1 MEKKINIGSSGK
13 VNIKWRVLPIDYTH
27 DTEENIRVKFA
38 RKYGIPKES
47 VKVEPVF
54 ITKDKNGNTKE
65 YQNDITSNIQN
76 PEFQRNLFK
85 EYLNERGIT
94 DYEFDK
100 IVDIDNEINNHIN
113 YTLYD
118 QNKRYSINWIKWD
131 NFMSYGSGNYF
142 DFRTVNGLVLLTSE
156 PANQGGKTTFCLDL
170 LRFLLFGK
178 VTSRENDWVL
188 SRVFNKHLPDATEVI
203 VEGCITI
210 DGVDYVIKR
219 TITRPALKKRT
230 EKSKVTQKVDY
241 YKLVNGEY
249 IDLTDEDC
257 ENEITVTETN
267 KAIKDAIGNERD
279 FDLMICV
286 DADNLKDLISLKDT
300 DRGRLISRWIGLLS
314 LEDKDKIARD
324 KYNKEIL
331 PNLTLTRCGK
341 SKEEIRDDVNE
352 LKVQNKDLSE
362 RIAEDLKKQEESNG
376 KLSEF
381 RQTKD
386 ALLSSKQ
393 QIDENL
399 LKVDVVTLETTLQR
413 IKEDGTNKR
422 AELKE
427 NKNKLDSIG
436 NVEFSEDEYKTLR
449 AEEKRV
455 NEMMTQ
461 ANVRHM
467 RKKSDIEALKKGEY
481 CPTCGA
487 KLANVDNSAKILEA
501 EKESEI
507 ALSEY
512 SGYKSESDRL
522 SKKIALMDDV
532 RIKYND
538 KCKLQLMVAKNEVDI
553 DNLLS
558 RYRECQR
565 QIDDINRNKSAIENN
580 NKIENSINVVNNNI
594 KVEENYLQAISKE
607 ITQLNTSVEYNL
619 KTIKQC
625 ENTIKTIENEEV
637 LIKNWRIYL
646 DMIGKNGISKMVIR
660 AVLPL
665 INGELKHLLS
675 DVCDFDVEVS
685 IDEHNDVAFSL
696 IHDGVKSALGSG
708 SGFEQTV
715 SSLALRTVLS
725 KISSFSK
732 PSFVVFDEIL
742 GGVAAENYDAL
753 KRLYDKMV
761 SSYGT
766 ILEITHNPA
775 LVEWHKYFITV
786 KKENNIS
793 SIKKCS

>member
-1 MEKKINIGSSGK
+1 MVNTKIKIGSNGK

-27 DTEENIRVKFA
+27 DAEENIKVKFA
-38 RKYGIPKES
+38 HKYGISKDN

-54 ITKDKNGNTKE
+54 ITKDENGSEKE
-65 YQNDITSNIQN
+65 YQNDITNNIQN
-76 PEFQRNLFK
+76 PEFQHKLFL

-94 DYEFDK
+94 EYDFDK
-100 IVDIDNEINNHIN
+100 IVEIDDKINSGIN
-113 YTLYD
+113 YTLYE

-131 NFMSYGSGNYF
+131 NFMSYGENNFF

-188 SRVFNKHLPDATEVI
+188 ARVFNKHLPEATEVV

-219 TITRPALKKRT
+219 TISRPALKKRT
-230 EKSKVTQKVDY
+230 DKSKVTQKVDY
-241 YKLVNGEY
+241 YKLVNDQY
-249 IDLTDEDC
+249 IDLVDEEC
-257 ENEITVTETN
+257 ENETTVTETN
-267 KAIKDAIGNERD
+267 KAIKEAIGNERD

-314 LEDKDKIARD
+314 LEDKDKLARETFN
-324 KYNKEIL
+324 KEIMPGLMINRYNKE
-331 PNLTLTRCGK
+331 
-341 SKEEIRDDVNE
+341 E
-352 LKVQNKDLSE
+352 LKQDIKVLEENNSELSKTINENENKRVECTKKLEEFKSQRDKL
-362 RIAEDLKKQEESNG
+362 IASRKN
-376 KLSEF
+376 
-381 RQTKD
+381 
-386 ALLSSKQ
+386 
-393 QIDENL
+393 IDETL
-399 LKVDVVTLETTLQR
+399 LRVDIATLENSLNKT
-413 IKEDGTNKR
+413 KEDGQLKR
-422 AELKE
+422 AELQANKE
-427 NKNKLDSIG
+427 KLKEFG
-436 NVEFSEDEYKTLR
+436 NIVFSEDEYKALR
-449 AEEKRV
+449 EQERTATEWLANSRV
-455 NEMMTQ
+455 KYTNKKNE
-461 ANVRHM
+461 
-467 RKKSDIEALKKGEY
+467 IEALKKGEY

-487 KLANVDNSAKILEA
+487 KLKGVDNSAKIAEL
-501 EKESEI
+501 EKELKDLAEIGADVKKSYDSLVKEI
-507 ALSEY
+507 AELEE
-512 SGYKSESDRL
+512 KRT
-522 SKKIALMDDV
+522 
-532 RIKYND
+532 KYNE
-538 KCKLQLMVAKNEVDI
+538 KVKLQLLIDKNEVDI
-553 DNLLS
+553 ENLIAKYKEYERTIKEIQDN
-558 RYRECQR
+558 
-565 QIDDINRNKSAIENN
+565 KAAIEEN
-580 NKIENSINVVNNNI
+580 NKIETSLNLLNENY
-594 KVEENYLQAISKE
+594 KVEEMVGINLLSDIARDKATIESNNK
-607 ITQLNTSVEYNL
+607 SVEQS
-619 KTIKQC
+619 KKI
-625 ENTIKTIENEEV
+625 IGTIEKEEV
-637 LIKNWRIYL
+637 LVRNWRLYL

-660 AVLPL
+660 TVLPL

-685 IDEHNDVAFSL
+685 IDDHNDVAFSL

-793 SIKKCS
+793 SIQKVY

>member
-1 MEKKINIGSSGK
+1 MVNTKIKIGSNGK

-27 DTEENIRVKFA
+27 DAEENIKVKFA
-38 RKYGIPKES
+38 HKYGISKDN

-54 ITKDKNGNTKE
+54 ITIDENGSEKE
-65 YQNDITSNIQN
+65 YQNDITNNIQN
-76 PEFQRNLFK
+76 PEFQHKLFLD
-85 EYLNERGIT
+85 YLNERGISEY
-94 DYEFDK
+94 DFDK
-100 IVDIDNEINNHIN
+100 IVEIDDKINSGIN
-113 YTLYD
+113 YTLYE
-118 QNKRYSINWIKWD
+118 QNKRYSINWIKWS
-131 NFMSYGSGNYF
+131 NFMSYGENNFF

-188 SRVFNKHLPDATEVI
+188 ARVFNKHLPEATEVV

-219 TITRPALKKRT
+219 TISRPALKKRT

-241 YKLVNGEY
+241 YKLVNDQY
-249 IDLTDEDC
+249 IDLVDEEC
-257 ENEITVTETN
+257 ENETTVTETN
-267 KAIKDAIGNERD
+267 KAIKEAIGNERD

-314 LEDKDKIARD
+314 LEDKDKLARETFN
-324 KYNKEIL
+324 KEIMPGLMINRYNKE
-331 PNLTLTRCGK
+331 
-341 SKEEIRDDVNE
+341 E
-352 LKVQNKDLSE
+352 LKQDIKVLEENNTELSKTISENENKRVECTKKLEGLKTQRDEL
-362 RIAEDLKKQEESNG
+362 IASRKN
-376 KLSEF
+376 
-381 RQTKD
+381 
-386 ALLSSKQ
+386 
-393 QIDENL
+393 IDETL
-399 LKVDVVTLETTLQR
+399 LKVDITTLENSLNKT
-413 IKEDGTNKR
+413 KEDGLLKRTELQSNK
-422 AELKE
+422 EKLKE
-427 NKNKLDSIG
+427 IG
-436 NVEFSEDEYKTLR
+436 DIVFSEDEYKALR
-449 AEEKRV
+449 EQEKTATEWLANSRV
-455 NEMMTQ
+455 KYVNKKNE
-461 ANVRHM
+461 
-467 RKKSDIEALKKGEY
+467 IEVLKKGEY

-487 KLANVDNSAKILEA
+487 KLKGVDNSAKIAEL
-501 EKESEI
+501 EKELKDLAEI
-507 ALSEY
+507 GVDVKK
-512 SGYKSESDRL
+512 GYETLVKEITELEEKRT
-522 SKKIALMDDV
+522 
-532 RIKYND
+532 KYNE
-538 KCKLQLMVAKNEVDI
+538 KVKLQLLIDKNEVDI
-553 DNLLS
+553 ENLIAKYKDYERTIKEIQDN
-558 RYRECQR
+558 
-565 QIDDINRNKSAIENN
+565 KAAIEEN
-580 NKIENSINVVNNNI
+580 NKIETSLNLLNENY
-594 KVEENYLQAISKE
+594 KVEEMVGI
-607 ITQLNTSVEYNL
+607 NL
-619 KTIKQC
+619 LSDIARDKA
-625 ENTIKTIENEEV
+625 TIESNNKSIEQSKKIIGTIEKEEV
-637 LIKNWRIYL
+637 LVRNWRLYL

-660 AVLPL
+660 TVLPL

-685 IDEHNDVAFSL
+685 IDDHNDVAFSL

-793 SIKKCS
+793 TIQKVY

>member
-1 MEKKINIGSSGK
+1 MANTKIKIGANGK

-27 DTEENIRVKFA
+27 DGEKNIIAKFA
-38 RKYGIPKES
+38 IKYGISKDN

-54 ITKDKNGNTKE
+54 ITKDENGTEKE
-65 YQNDITSNIQN
+65 YQNDITSNIQK
-76 PEFQRNLFK
+76 PEFQHKLFL
-85 EYLNERGIT
+85 EYLEEHGIT
-94 DYEFDK
+94 EYDFDK
-100 IVDIDNEINNHIN
+100 IIEIDDQINSGIN
-113 YTLYD
+113 YTLYE

-131 NFMSYGSGNYF
+131 NFMSYGEGNYF
-142 DFRTVNGLVLLTSE
+142 DFRKVNDLVLLTSE

-188 SRVFNKHLPDATEVI
+188 ARVFNKHLPEATEVV

-219 TITRPALKKRT
+219 TISRPALKKRT
-230 EKSKVTQKVDY
+230 DKSKVTQKVDY
-241 YKLVNGEY
+241 YKLVNNQY
-249 IDLTDEDC
+249 IDLVDEEC
-257 ENEITVTETN
+257 ENETTVTETN
-267 KAIKDAIGNERD
+267 KAIKEAIGNERD

-314 LEDKDKIARD
+314 LEDKDKLARETFN
-324 KYNKEIL
+324 KEIMPGLMINRYNKE
-331 PNLTLTRCGK
+331 
-341 SKEEIRDDVNE
+341 E
-352 LKVQNKDLSE
+352 LKQDNKVLEDNNTELSKV
-362 RIAEDLKKQEESNG
+362 IAENEKKRSEVTKKLEKLKGERDKWLQ
-376 KLSEF
+376 
-381 RQTKD
+381 
-386 ALLSSKQ
+386 SKKN
-393 QIDENL
+393 IDESL
-399 LKVDVVTLETTLQR
+399 LKVDVATLEVSLKKT
-413 IKEDGTNKR
+413 KEDGTIKR
-422 AELKE
+422 AELQANKE
-427 NKNKLDSIG
+427 KLKG
-436 NVEFSEDEYKTLR
+436 YGEVKFSEEEYKDLREQEKSVTETLANAR
-449 AEEKRV
+449 IKYANKK
-455 NEMMTQ
+455 NEID
-461 ANVRHM
+461 V
-467 RKKSDIEALKKGEY
+467 LKKGEY

-487 KLANVDNSAKILEA
+487 KLKGVDNSAKIA
-501 EKESEI
+501 ASEKELVEVAEI
-507 ALSEY
+507 GKDL
-512 SGYKSESDRL
+512 
-522 SKKIALMDDV
+522 KIASDKLAKQIADLEEK
-532 RIKYND
+532 RTKYNE
-538 KCKLQLMVAKNEVDI
+538 KVKLQLLIDKNEVDI
-553 DNLLS
+553 ENLIAKYKEYE
-558 RYRECQR
+558 RT
-565 QIDDINRNKSAIENN
+565 IKDINDNKAAIENN
-580 NKIENSINVVNNNI
+580 NKIETQINIINESY
-594 KVEENYLQAISKE
+594 KVEETIGLTLLNDIARDKASIEANNKL
-607 ITQLNTSVEYNL
+607 ITQNKKIIE
-619 KTIKQC
+619 
-625 ENTIKTIENEEV
+625 TIEKEEV
-637 LIKNWRIYL
+637 IVRNWRLYL

-660 AVLPL
+660 TVLPL

-685 IDEHNDVAFSL
+685 IDDHNDVAFSL

-761 SSYGT
+761 TSYGT

-793 SIKKCS
+793 TIKKVS

>member
-1 MEKKINIGSSGK
+1 MINTKIKIGSNGK

-27 DTEENIRVKFA
+27 DAEENIKVKFA
-38 RKYGIPKES
+38 HKYGISKDN

-54 ITKDKNGNTKE
+54 ITKDENGSEKE

-76 PEFQRNLFK
+76 PEFQHKLFLD
-85 EYLNERGIT
+85 YLNEHDIT
-94 DYEFDK
+94 EYDFDK
-100 IVDIDNEINNHIN
+100 IVEIDDKINSGIN
-113 YTLYD
+113 YTLYE

-131 NFMSYGSGNYF
+131 NFMSYGENNFF

-188 SRVFNKHLPDATEVI
+188 ARVFNKHLPEATEVV

-219 TITRPALKKRT
+219 TISRPALKKRT
-230 EKSKVTQKVDY
+230 DKSKVTQKVDY
-241 YKLVNGEY
+241 YKLVNDQY
-249 IDLTDEDC
+249 IDLVDEEC
-257 ENEITVTETN
+257 ENETTVTETN
-267 KAIKDAIGNERD
+267 KTIKEAIGNERD

-314 LEDKDKIARD
+314 LEDKDKLARETFN
-324 KYNKEIL
+324 KEIMPGLMINRYNKE
-331 PNLTLTRCGK
+331 
-341 SKEEIRDDVNE
+341 E
-352 LKVQNKDLSE
+352 LKQDIKVLEENNSELSKTINENENKRVECTKKLEGLKTQRDEL
-362 RIAEDLKKQEESNG
+362 IASKKN
-376 KLSEF
+376 
-381 RQTKD
+381 
-386 ALLSSKQ
+386 
-393 QIDENL
+393 IDETL
-399 LKVDVVTLETTLQR
+399 LKVDIATLENSLNKT
-413 IKEDGTNKR
+413 KEDGTLKR
-422 AELKE
+422 AELQSNKE
-427 NKNKLDSIG
+427 KLKEIG
-436 NVEFSEDEYKTLR
+436 DIVFSEEDYKALR
-449 AEEKRV
+449 EQEKKATEWLANSRV
-455 NEMMTQ
+455 KYTNKKNE
-461 ANVRHM
+461 
-467 RKKSDIEALKKGEY
+467 IEVLKKGEY

-487 KLANVDNSAKILEA
+487 KLKGVDNSAKIAEL
-501 EKESEI
+501 EKELKDLAEIGADVKKSYDSLVKEI
-507 ALSEY
+507 AELEE
-512 SGYKSESDRL
+512 KRT
-522 SKKIALMDDV
+522 
-532 RIKYND
+532 KYNE
-538 KCKLQLMVAKNEVDI
+538 KVKLQLLIDKNEVDI
-553 DNLLS
+553 ENLIAKYKDYE
-558 RYRECQR
+558 RTIKE
-565 QIDDINRNKSAIENN
+565 INDNKSAIEEN
-580 NKIENSINVVNNNI
+580 NKIETRLNI
-594 KVEENYLQAISKE
+594 LNENYKVEEMVG
-607 ITQLNTSVEYNL
+607 ITLLSDIARD
-619 KTIKQC
+619 KATI
-625 ENTIKTIENEEV
+625 ETNNKTIEQSKKIIETIEKEEILV
-637 LIKNWRIYL
+637 RNWRLYL

-660 AVLPL
+660 TVLPL

-685 IDEHNDVAFSL
+685 IDDHNDVAFSL

-793 SIKKCS
+793 TIQKAY